1 VWASNYPT
9 NLAHP
14 MSTLYYKKELHL
26 YPTSLQPQC
35 GSAQERRVVMAIKH
49 ENENQI
55 LNLLKPALGLQA
67 AR

>member
-1 VWASNYPT
+1 
-9 NLAHP
+9 